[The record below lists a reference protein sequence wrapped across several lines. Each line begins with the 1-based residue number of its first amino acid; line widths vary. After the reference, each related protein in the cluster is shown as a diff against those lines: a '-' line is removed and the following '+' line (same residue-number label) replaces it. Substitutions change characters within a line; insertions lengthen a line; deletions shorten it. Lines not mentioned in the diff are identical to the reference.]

1 MGTSQKSM
9 VQRCL
14 LACLLLVLDI
24 FTVIQASQNGN
35 QDSWFS
41 TLFSGQSAGKRNIK
55 DDAFWAARGKRSDP
69 AQDAEFYALRGK
81 RQFIKPN
88 GFFQAFPSTDKGMK
102 RTKAF
107 RETSE
112 KRTMKPNGLFGT
124 FKRSFK
130 PNSLFVIPSK
140 RGLKPNGLFVS
151 MKRSLKPN
159 GLFVMGKRGMLK
171 PNGLFGTIKR
181 GLKPNGLFGLQKR
194 GLKPNG
200 LFGLHK
206 RGLKPNGLF
215 GSIKRGLSLKPN
227 GLFALSKRA
236 PIDNTPD
243 TWTEQGYPY
252 GIFKGYNRY
261 YQGVEDTQ
269 ENEEDENLPLEYYLE
284 GDEED
289 YANFE
294 DEIEEENDGEIM
306 EVKRDD
312 SDFWAA
318 RGKRSTG
325 FQEADFWATRGKRSK
340 DPDFWA
346 VRGKKSI
353 NEEETENISDEVPE
367 VP

>member
-9 VQRCL
+9 VQRCV
-14 LACLLLVLDI
+14 LACLLIVLDI
-24 FTVIQASQNGN
+24 FTVIQASQHGN

-41 TLFSGQSAGKRNIK
+41 TLFSGQSAGKRTIK

-171 PNGLFGTIKR
+171 PNGLFG
-181 GLKPNGLFGLQKR
+181 
-194 GLKPNG
+194 
-200 LFGLHK
+200 LHK

-236 PIDNTPD
+236 PLVNMPY

-252 GIFKGYNRY
+252 GIFKGYDQY

-294 DEIEEENDGEIM
+294 DEIDEENDGEIM

-325 FQEADFWATRGKRSK
+325 FQEADFWAARGKRSK

>member
-1 MGTSQKSM
+1 M
-9 VQRCL
+9 
-14 LACLLLVLDI
+14 
-24 FTVIQASQNGN
+24 
-35 QDSWFS
+35 
-41 TLFSGQSAGKRNIK
+41 
-55 DDAFWAARGKRSDP
+55 
-69 AQDAEFYALRGK
+69 
-81 RQFIKPN
+81 
-88 GFFQAFPSTDKGMK
+88 
-102 RTKAF
+102 
-107 RETSE
+107 
-112 KRTMKPNGLFGT
+112 
-124 FKRSFK
+124 
-130 PNSLFVIPSK
+130 
-140 RGLKPNGLFVS
+140 
-151 MKRSLKPN
+151 
-159 GLFVMGKRGMLK
+159 
-171 PNGLFGTIKR
+171 
-181 GLKPNGLFGLQKR
+181 LKPNGLFGLQKR

-252 GIFKGYNRY
+252 GIFKGYDQY

-269 ENEEDENLPLEYYLE
+269 ENDEDENLPLEYYLE
-284 GDEED
+284 
-289 YANFE
+289 
-294 DEIEEENDGEIM
+294 ENDGEIM
-306 EVKRDD
+306 EVKRED

-325 FQEADFWATRGKRSK
+325 FQEAAFWATRGKRSK

>member
-9 VQRCL
+9 VQRCV
-14 LACLLLVLDI
+14 LACLLIVLDI

-35 QDSWFS
+35 Q
-41 TLFSGQSAGKRNIK
+41 
-55 DDAFWAARGKRSDP
+55 
-69 AQDAEFYALRGK
+69 
-81 RQFIKPN
+81 
-88 GFFQAFPSTDKGMK
+88 MK

-107 RETSE
+107 HETSG

-200 LFGLHK
+200 LF
-206 RGLKPNGLF
+206 
-215 GSIKRGLSLKPN
+215 
-227 GLFALSKRA
+227 ALSKRA
-236 PIDNTPD
+236 PLVNMPY
-243 TWTEQGYPY
+243 TWTEQGHPY
-252 GIFKGYNRY
+252 GIFKGYDQY
-261 YQGVEDTQ
+261 YQGLEETQ
-269 ENEEDENLPLEYYLE
+269 ENEEDENLPLEYYLD
-284 GDEED
+284 GDAED
-289 YANFE
+289 YENFE
-294 DEIEEENDGEIM
+294 DEIDEENDGEIV

-325 FQEADFWATRGKRSK
+325 IQEADFWATRGKRSK
-340 DPDFWA
+340 
-346 VRGKKSI
+346 
-353 NEEETENISDEVPE
+353 
-367 VP
+367 

>member
-9 VQRCL
+9 GQRCV
-14 LACLLLVLDI
+14 LACLLIVLDI

-35 QDSWFS
+35 Q
-41 TLFSGQSAGKRNIK
+41 
-55 DDAFWAARGKRSDP
+55 
-69 AQDAEFYALRGK
+69 
-81 RQFIKPN
+81 
-88 GFFQAFPSTDKGMK
+88 MK

-107 RETSE
+107 HETSE

-206 RGLKPNGLF
+206 RGLKPNG
-215 GSIKRGLSLKPN
+215 SIKRGLSLKPN

-236 PIDNTPD
+236 PLVNMPY

-252 GIFKGYNRY
+252 GIFKGYDQF
-261 YQGVEDTQ
+261 YQGLEDTQ
-269 ENEEDENLPLEYYLE
+269 EDEEDENLPLEYYLD
-284 GDEED
+284 GDAED
-289 YANFE
+289 YENFE
-294 DEIEEENDGEIM
+294 DEIDEENDGEIV

-325 FQEADFWATRGKRSK
+325 IQEADFWATRGKRQSK
-340 DPDFWA
+340 DSDFWA

-353 NEEETENISDEVPE
+353 NEEETENLSDEVPE